1 MKNKRTVNYNITQEQ
16 FCYMAGFID
25 SGSSF
30 TLQQQR
36 AGRKDKETGIRDLR
50 WVSGFSIQHTNYK
63 IIEHFTQLI
72 FLGDSY
78 KHIINMVRT
87 GHSHRL
93 MKAIRVTGQVLDY
106 ILPQLIPHLIIKKE
120 HAQVVHDFRKTMGD
134 YGTHNPLPTHIQEYR
149 MELRDKMRYLN
160 SSQYKETNSGPL
172 LPAII
177 KKECC

>member
-1 MKNKRTVNYNITQEQ
+1 MKNKRTINYKITQEQ

-25 SGSSF
+25 AGSSF

-36 AGRKDKETGIRDLR
+36 AGRKDKDTGLNDLR

-63 IIEHFTQLI
+63 VIEHFTQLL

-106 ILPQLIPHLIIKKE
+106 ILPQLMPHLIIKKE
-120 HAQVVHDFRKTMGD
+120 HAQVVYDFRKTMGD
-134 YGTHNPLPTHIQEYR
+134 YGSHNPLPTHIQEYR
-149 MELRDKMRYLN
+149 IELRDKMRYLN
-160 SSQYKETNSGPL
+160 SNQYKETVSSPL
-172 LPAII
+172 EASTTD
-177 KKECC
+177 KCC